1 MNWIIENMK
10 RMSDSGLVTEVAY
23 RVVAKESGLIADKTG
38 KVTLTGDP
46 DAEGFVPFNELTQAM
61 VISWVKS
68 SVDFEA
74 IETEVRVILE
84 DKKAKKAAQ
93 TTKTGL
99 PWGNKNIL
107 GRIS

>member
-1 MNWIIENMK
+1 MKWTIENMK

-38 KVTLTGDP
+38 KVTLTGNP
-46 DAEGFVPFNELTQAM
+46 DAEGFVPFNELAQAM

-74 IETEVRVILE
+74 IETEVQAILE
-84 DKKAKKAAQ
+84 NKKAKKAAQ

-99 PWGNKNIL
+99 PWGNKNIMGSSL
-107 GRIS
+107 